1 MIKPVAKIIFNRQAA
16 TLLSLLTASV
26 FTSTALAADLTVTIS
41 SVEKSEGEILLAIYD
56 SEETFRKTESI
67 ATSKAA
73 KKGDMV
79 FTFPDLIAG
88 TYAVM
93 VFHDCN
99 SNGELDTNLLGIPK
113 EPWGG
118 SLQGKSV
125 FGAPGWSDVKFELT
139 DTGKS
144 LDITLN

>member
-1 MIKPVAKIIFNRQAA
+1 MKKLNFKAKAMSKAA

-26 FTSTALAADLTVTIS
+26 LSSTVTAADLKVNISTI
-41 SVEKSEGEILLAIYD
+41 EKAEGEIMLAIYD
-56 SEETFRKTESI
+56 SEDTFRQTESI
-67 ATSKAA
+67 ASRRAA
-73 KKGDMV
+73 QPGEMV
-79 FTFPDLIAG
+79 FSFPDLPAG

-99 SNGELDTNLLGIPK
+99 SNGELDANLLGIPK

-125 FGAPGWSDVKFELT
+125 FGAPGWKDAKFQVPE
-139 DTGKS
+139 TGMS
-144 LDITLN
+144 IEITLN

>member
-1 MIKPVAKIIFNRQAA
+1 MKKYIKKVITTNKVC
-16 TLLSLLTASV
+16 TLLSLITASALA
-26 FTSTALAADLTVTIS
+26 STAMAADLTVT
-41 SVEKSEGEILLAIYD
+41 VTAVKKAEGEIMLAIYD
-56 SEETFRKTESI
+56 SEGHFRKTESI
-67 ATSKAA
+67 ATRKAA
-73 KKGDMV
+73 KIGDMV
-79 FTFPDLIAG
+79 FTFPDLAAG
-88 TYAVM
+88 NYAVM

-125 FGAPGWSDVKFELT
+125 FGAPGWSDAKFELT

-144 LDITLN
+144 INITLN